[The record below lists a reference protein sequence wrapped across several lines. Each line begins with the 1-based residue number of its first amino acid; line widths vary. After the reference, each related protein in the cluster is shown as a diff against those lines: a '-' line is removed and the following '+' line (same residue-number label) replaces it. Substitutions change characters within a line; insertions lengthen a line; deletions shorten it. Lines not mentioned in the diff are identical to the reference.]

1 MSEETTL
8 IGNIIQSLF
17 QILGALGVFLFGM
30 HVMSNAIQKVAG
42 NRMKAILGYM
52 TKNRYI
58 AVMTGFLITALV
70 QSSSATTVLVVSFVN
85 ASLLNLTQAIGVI
98 MGANIGTTVTTWIV
112 SFIGFKFKISAIS
125 LPIIGVGLPLLFA
138 KRGKSKDWGEVLIG
152 FGLLFL
158 GLAFLKDSVPD
169 IKNHPEI
176 LAFVSD
182 WTGKGFLS
190 YLIFVVIGSLLTVVV
205 QSSSAAMAI
214 TVTMAYKGWIDF
226 PTAAA
231 VVLGE
236 NIGTT
241 VTAYLASL
249 GTTVSARRAA
259 RAHFLFNVFGVI
271 WISFVFRWFLMLVLK
286 LTPWDET
293 LSTNLPLNLSLFH
306 TLFNITNTLICIW
319 FVKYFALAVE
329 KLVKPGKVDEESVEY
344 SLQYLHGGIVDTA
357 GMNIETARQEI
368 NKMAEVVEKAFND
381 CMSLFSNPQKKMGDV
396 AKSVR
401 RAEELTDVMNEEICA
416 YLIQCSKQTVTDQET
431 QNINAM
437 IRITSELESIAD
449 SIFRLLLLFQKK
461 YDRKLVISDSAKK
474 EIEEFADIIRRF
486 IDFYKSHLIEHITQT
501 DFRLANELEK
511 KVDRSRDTLKKSARS
526 RLKEGAD
533 VNTELLY
540 IDILK
545 HMEHI
550 GDYALNIS
558 EALRQYN

>member
-1 MSEETTL
+1 M

-17 QILGALGVFLFGM
+17 HILGALGVFLFGM

-42 NRMKAILGYM
+42 NRMKSILGYM

-58 AVMTGFLITALV
+58 AVMTGFMITALI

-85 ASLLNLTQAIGVI
+85 AALLNLTQAIGVI

-125 LPIIGVGLPLLFA
+125 LPIIGVGLPLLFS

-169 IKNHPEI
+169 IKAHPEV
-176 LAFVSD
+176 LAFVSN

-190 YLIFVVIGSLLTVVV
+190 YLIFVTIGSILTVIV

-249 GTTVSARRAA
+249 GTTVNARRAA
-259 RAHFLFNVFGVI
+259 RAHFIFNVFGVV
-271 WISFVFRWFLMLVLK
+271 WISFVFKWFLQLVLK

-293 LSTNLPLNLSLFH
+293 IATNLPLNLSLFH
-306 TLFNITNTLICIW
+306 TLFNITNTFFCIW
-319 FVKYFALAVE
+319 FVKYFAIIVE
-329 KLVKPGKVDEESVEY
+329 KLVKPGKADEESVQY
-344 SLQYLHGGIVDTA
+344 SLQYLNSGIVDTA
-357 GMNIETARQEI
+357 GLNIETARLEI
-368 NKMAEVVEKAFND
+368 NKMAEIVEEAFNN
-381 CMSLFSNPQKKMGDV
+381 CISLFSNPQKKMGDV
-396 AKSVR
+396 AKKVR

-416 YLIQCSKQTVTDQET
+416 YLIQCSKHTVNDQET
-431 QNINAM
+431 LNINAM

-449 SIFRLLLLFQKK
+449 SIFRLLLLFQKM
-461 YDRKLVISDSAKK
+461 YDRKLNLPAKEMK
-474 EIEEFADIIRRF
+474 EIEDFADIIKRF
-486 IDFYKSHLIEHITQT
+486 IEFYKSHLIEHITKT
-501 DFRLANELEK
+501 DFRLANELET
-511 KVDRSRDTLKKSARS
+511 KVDMSRDTLKKAARS

-533 VNTELLY
+533 VYTGILY

-558 EALRQYN
+558 EALRTYN